1 MSGCEMTDQT
11 LEVVALGGLGEFGMH
26 MMAFRCNGT
35 IIVVDAGIMFPDEEL
50 LGVDIIV
57 PDITYL
63 LQNKS
68 EVRAI
73 FLTHGHEDHIGAL
86 PFILPYL
93 NVPVYGSSFT
103 MALVKNKLEQHGLL
117 EEAQLHIIKGKDEI
131 AIDCFSV
138 QFFHVTHSIVD
149 ASALAMKTPAA
160 VVFQ

>member
-1 MSGCEMTDQT
+1 MTDQT
-11 LEVVALGGLGEFGMH
+11 LEGVPLGGLGEFGMH

-63 LQNKS
+63 LENKS
-68 EVRAI
+68 EVKAI

-86 PFILPYL
+86 PFIVPYL

-103 MALVKNKLEQHGLL
+103 MGLVKNKLEQHGLL
-117 EEAQLHIIKGKDEI
+117 GDADLHTVKAKEVVEHGPFKVE
-131 AIDCFSV
+131 
-138 QFFHVTHSIVD
+138 FFHVTHSIV
-149 ASALAMKTPAA
+149 
-160 VVFQ
+160 

>member
-1 MSGCEMTDQT
+1 MTDPMTDQT

-26 MMAFRCNGT
+26 MMAFRSNGA
-35 IIVVDAGIMFPDEEL
+35 IIVVDAGVIFPDEEV

-63 LQNKS
+63 LENKS
-68 EVRAI
+68 EVKGI

-103 MALVKNKLEQHGLL
+103 MALVKNKLEQHGVLQDS
-117 EEAQLHIIKGKDEI
+117 QLHTVKEKDKI
-131 AIDCFSV
+131 TVGCFTV
-138 QFFHVTHSIVD
+138 EFF
-149 ASALAMKTPAA
+149 
-160 VVFQ
+160 